1 MGEKF
6 DDNTLRQAF
15 ISLEYVTAQQKKLLE
30 LQNINSL
37 GMFTEM
43 KFEKSVVVFGMVVQL
58 RQSTFNFWK
67 IFITLLGSASRADP
81 FKKNYKYIFSSNC
94 TFLNFCGF

>member
-1 MGEKF
+1 MHFFFFSRNYNTELIAFQARLGEKF

-37 GMFTEM
+37 GMFTEI
-43 KFEKSVVVFGMVVQL
+43 KFEKSL
-58 RQSTFNFWK
+58 
-67 IFITLLGSASRADP
+67 I
-81 FKKNYKYIFSSNC
+81 
-94 TFLNFCGF
+94 

>member
-37 GMFTEM
+37 GMFTEI
-43 KFEKSVVVFGMVVQL
+43 KFEKSVIVFGMVVRL
-58 RQSTFNFWK
+58 RQSTFNFWNF
-67 IFITLLGSASRADP
+67 FITLLGSASGGDP
-81 FKKNYKYIFSSNC
+81 FEK
-94 TFLNFCGF
+94 